1 MDLLAADDRQIRN
14 PNDFPLHLIPFPP
27 TGNFD
32 ISTSAA
38 AVVGS
43 SDVDS
48 LLPQKLRPIRG
59 NGRVPSGSGEDGREK
74 LWGFVSGEA
83 SDVAVNGGGGLGLGS
98 GEGFLE
104 DEFRQYDVSF
114 GSVIVSAIVFVRFIM
129 RGIENYC
136 DGRDDWLFY
145 KLRDSLNQDCKL
157 NRPWIILC
165 SCDGNADDSSVGV
178 GESVGRKRKRRS
190 KRKIEKFLE
199 SLVMKVMEKQEE
211 MHKQLVEMIE
221 SRERETMIR
230 EEAWKQQETERMKR
244 DNEARDQETSRNL
257 ALISFIQNMTGHLQ
271 VTGSKGTN
279 IWDAISDGMCNMGYN
294 RTAKNCKEKWENI
307 NKHFKKSVGSVAKK
321 PFENITVSPYFHEW
335 DVLYNNGFVNLGNG
349 ATNTGN
355 QAKCTLGKS

>member
-83 SDVAVNGGGGLGLGS
+83 SDVAVNGGGGLGL
-98 GEGFLE
+98 
-104 DEFRQYDVSF
+104 
-114 GSVIVSAIVFVRFIM
+114 
-129 RGIENYC
+129 
-136 DGRDDWLFY
+136 
-145 KLRDSLNQDCKL
+145 
-157 NRPWIILC
+157 C
-165 SCDGNADDSSVGV
+165 SCDGNADDSSVGA

-230 EEAWKQQETERMKR
+230 EEAWKQQEMERMER
-244 DNEARDQETSRNL
+244 DNEARAQETSRNL

-294 RTAKNCKEKWENI
+294 STAKNCKEKWENI
-307 NKHFKKSVGSVAKK
+307 NKHFKKSVGSVVKN
-321 PFENITVSPYFHEW
+321 PFENITVNPYFHEL

-349 ATNTGN
+349 STNTGK
-355 QAKCTLGKS
+355 QANCTLGKG

>member
-98 GEGFLE
+98 GEGRKVAMCL
-104 DEFRQYDVSF
+104 VVCN
-114 GSVIVSAIVFVRFIM
+114 G
-129 RGIENYC
+129 
-136 DGRDDWLFY
+136 
-145 KLRDSLNQDCKL
+145 DC
-157 NRPWIILC
+157 LC
-165 SCDGNADDSSVGV
+165 SCDGNADDSSVGA

-230 EEAWKQQETERMKR
+230 EEAWKQQEMERMKR
-244 DNEARDQETSRNL
+244 DNEARAQETSRNL
-257 ALISFIQNMTGHLQ
+257 ALISFIHNMTGHAIEAP
-271 VTGSKGTN
+271 KGPIFGMQYLMKCA
-279 IWDAISDGMCNMGYN
+279 IWATTVPQ
-294 RTAKNCKEKWENI
+294 RTAKRNGKTSTSTS
-307 NKHFKKSVGSVAKK
+307 KSQVGSVAKK
-321 PFENITVSPYFHEW
+321 PFENITGSPCFHEL
-335 DVLYNNGFVNLGNG
+335 DVLYNNGFVNLGNSS
-349 ATNTGN
+349 TNTGN
-355 QAKCTLGKS
+355 QANCTLGKG

>member
-83 SDVAVNGGGGLGLGS
+83 SDVAFNGGGGLG
-98 GEGFLE
+98 
-104 DEFRQYDVSF
+104 
-114 GSVIVSAIVFVRFIM
+114 
-129 RGIENYC
+129 
-136 DGRDDWLFY
+136 
-145 KLRDSLNQDCKL
+145 
-157 NRPWIILC
+157 LC
-165 SCDGNADDSSVGV
+165 SCDGNADDLSVGA

-199 SLVMKVMEKQEE
+199 SMVMKVMEKQEE

-230 EEAWKQQETERMKR
+230 EEAWKQQEMERMER
-244 DNEARDQETSRNL
+244 DNEARAQETSRNL
-257 ALISFIQNMTGHLQ
+257 ALISFIQNMMGHVIEVSNGGNAPTQ
-271 VTGSKGTN
+271 N
-279 IWDAISDGMCNMGYN
+279 
-294 RTAKNCKEKWENI
+294 
-307 NKHFKKSVGSVAKK
+307 HF
-321 PFENITVSPYFHEW
+321 
-335 DVLYNNGFVNLGNG
+335 
-349 ATNTGN
+349 
-355 QAKCTLGKS
+355 

>member
-104 DEFRQYDVSF
+104 DEFS
-114 GSVIVSAIVFVRFIM
+114 
-129 RGIENYC
+129 
-136 DGRDDWLFY
+136 
-145 KLRDSLNQDCKL
+145 
-157 NRPWIILC
+157 LC
-165 SCDGNADDSSVGV
+165 SCDGNADDSSVGA

-230 EEAWKQQETERMKR
+230 EEAWKQQEMERMKR
-244 DNEARDQETSRNL
+244 DNEARAQETSRNL
-257 ALISFIQNMTGHLQ
+257 ALISFIHNMTGH
-271 VTGSKGTN
+271 
-279 IWDAISDGMCNMGYN
+279 AIEVSNGGNAPTQN
-294 RTAKNCKEKWENI
+294 
-307 NKHFKKSVGSVAKK
+307 HF
-321 PFENITVSPYFHEW
+321 
-335 DVLYNNGFVNLGNG
+335 
-349 ATNTGN
+349 
-355 QAKCTLGKS
+355 